1 MQFNSFMFLIF
12 DTNLTLCSFVFNE
25 FGTDVVLFQDDM
37 VTVADIMKQIGYMVH
52 DQGTFFRIPLG

>member
-1 MQFNSFMFLIF
+1 MFFIV
-12 DTNLTLCSFVFNE
+12 DTNLTLCSYLPYE

>member
-1 MQFNSFMFLIF
+1 MFLIF